1 MTETKPSQL
10 ARRIN
15 DTREAVQ
22 AQATKAER
30 GHIRRR
36 NLVVFLAALVD
47 RWLDQLEQKAFLD
60 RIA

>member
-22 AQATKAER
+22 AQANKAER

-47 RWLDQLEQKAFLD
+47 RCWTSSNRKPFWAG
-60 RIA
+60 

>member
-1 MTETKPSQL
+1 MTETRPSQL

-15 DTREAVQ
+15 DAREAVQ
-22 AQATKAER
+22 AQTTKAER

-47 RWLDQLEQKAFLD
+47 R
-60 RIA
+60 